1 MNYFDEMLENISKKH
16 NTNNLL
22 RNIINPFSPYFI
34 CDYCISHESKIIEIH
49 LKNILKSKELPNFQ
63 ENDIIQCQVD
73 LLDHF
78 IDKILP
84 NIQTNIILIT
94 SQRELPQIHQS
105 KKTDELLNHP
115 KISLWISQNPIYP
128 ESDKYHPFP
137 YGVDHKRIHTFYKKL
152 FEKNKKEINLNHL
165 YCSNTHLSREK
176 LPNGPKYN
184 LDEYYD
190 QVKKSNF
197 LISPIGDRDDC
208 YRHYECIAFETI
220 PISNISENYK
230 SIFGDNMLYKNINK
244 IKRIIETNK
253 IKVPYTPPN
262 KNLICLSYYVNI
274 INQKLKNLGIN
285 KTITIN

>member
-1 MNYFDEMLENISKKH
+1 MIYFDEMLENIKKKH

-34 CDYCISHESKIIEIH
+34 CDYCISHESKIIEIP

-73 LLDHF
+73 LLAHF

-128 ESDKYHPFP
+128 ESNKYHPFP

-152 FEKNKKEINLNHL
+152 FEKNKKENRFSILVSKYPSSKCLILAN
-165 YCSNTHLSREK
+165 YCKPNYRLFYIDQSTYNRRFYT
-176 LPNGPKYN
+176 LP
-184 LDEYYD
+184 
-190 QVKKSNF
+190 
-197 LISPIGDRDDC
+197 C
-208 YRHYECIAFETI
+208 
-220 PISNISENYK
+220 
-230 SIFGDNMLYKNINK
+230 
-244 IKRIIETNK
+244 
-253 IKVPYTPPN
+253 VPYNNLQDSYRLPCIFVDKDHN
-262 KNLICLSYYVNI
+262 KPSH
-274 INQKLKNLGIN
+274 QMDD
-285 KTITIN
+285 